1 MPSEIE
7 IKSALDTV
15 GNENITLLKTFVRL
29 ENSDTQLDL
38 GGIAKG
44 YIGDKMKEY
53 LISQGITSAIIDL
66 GGNIVILGEIDE
78 NTHFTIGVKMP
89 FSDENDILRKLKV
102 SDKSVVTSGI
112 YERYFIKDGKEYSH
126 IINPKTG
133 YPTQSDLAGVTIISD
148 KSVTGDAYSTAC
160 VLLGSEK
167 ALELVEH
174 TEGME
179 AILVLRDNSVILS
192 SGLTED
198 EEGVIY
204 LK

>member
-1 MPSEIE
+1 M
-7 IKSALDTV
+7 
-15 GNENITLLKTFVRL
+15 
-29 ENSDTQLDL
+29 
-38 GGIAKG
+38 
-44 YIGDKMKEY
+44 
-53 LISQGITSAIIDL
+53 
-66 GGNIVILGEIDE
+66 
-78 NTHFTIGVKMP
+78 
-89 FSDENDILRKLKV
+89 RKLKV